1 MWALV
6 ESGSITKIFYN
17 PEQSKNSGYTIS
29 VKYNDLSG
37 QIQS

>member
-17 PEQSKNSGYTIS
+17 PEQ
-29 VKYNDLSG
+29 VKIADIQYPSNIMNYG